1 MKTMKE
7 VIEIYPNLRHGGF
20 IWSGRAEYGTI
31 DELLADEGKAKI
43 VAQWLL
49 ENFEMS
55 SNIRRWTT
63 TGSYGWKHIAE
74 NVLGKSVDGYV
85 CNGTFIA
92 AAIMAD
98 VQIRPYENSPNAR
111 IGITE
116 KSLTR
121 FNKLRT
127 TRKLSTVYL

>member
-1 MKTMKE
+1 MKTMKQ
-7 VIEIYPNLRHGGF
+7 VIELYPDLRHGGF
-20 IWSGRAEYGTI
+20 SCSRVDYGTT
-31 DELLADEGKAKI
+31 DELFADEEKAKI
-43 VAQWLL
+43 VAQWLI
-49 ENFEMS
+49 ENFEIS
-55 SNIRRWTT
+55 SNVRRWTG

-74 NVLGKSVDGYV
+74 NVLRKSVNGYV

-98 VQIRPYENSPNAR
+98 IPIRPYKDSPNAR

-127 TRKLSTVYL
+127 